1 MVLKGEEKADPI
13 SIKQPYY
20 NADLMEYYVN
30 YCSLLLP
37 IAVYIKK
44 YLCVWTESKPPA
56 ARKVYLHDMK
66 QLYIMTPKWSLQP
79 EKQFSSPAPHPGL
92 VRTTVH

>member
-1 MVLKGEEKADPI
+1 
-13 SIKQPYY
+13 
-20 NADLMEYYVN
+20 MEYYFN

-44 YLCVWTESKPPA
+44 HVCVWTESKPPA

-66 QLYIMTPKWSLQP
+66 QLYTTIPK
-79 EKQFSSPAPHPGL
+79 
-92 VRTTVH
+92 